1 MSSRTIVG
9 LWPTVVLSDPA
20 RWVGLN
26 PLTAKR
32 PPPPHT
38 SEMDKEKTSKFCY
51 WSGKTLGPLEDK
63 KLSRAPCIV
72 FKYTLIPISD
82 RCVPSFLKR
91 LISLAL
97 ILLCFMTYPPTPKTI
112 FLTARFTRFRIFS
125 IALPSLAVC
134 QYLLYNNSFH
144 TILTSGNR
152 TRRRNRSHSMS
163 WTSSNPFVLPRS
175 FDPTCI
181 SIIPGDDM
189 EAIYPCCR

>member
-32 PPPPHT
+32 SPTNT
-38 SEMDKEKTSKFCY
+38 SEMDKGKTSKFCY
-51 WSGKTLGPLEDK
+51 WSGETLGPLEDK

-97 ILLCFMTYPPTPKTI
+97 ISLCFMTYPPTPKTI
-112 FLTARFTRFRIFS
+112 FLTARFTRFQVFFHCFT
-125 IALPSLAVC
+125 LPGGMPVPSL
-134 QYLLYNNSFH
+134 QQFTPYNFNVWQQNTEAQQITFYV
-144 TILTSGNR
+144 
-152 TRRRNRSHSMS
+152 MDKFK
-163 WTSSNPFVLPRS
+163 PFCTP
-175 FDPTCI
+175 
-181 SIIPGDDM
+181 
-189 EAIYPCCR
+189 